1 MKRMLCMVLSAFLVV
16 SLCACQGEIATSSK
30 GETGSLPISSQITT
44 STLQSVES
52 IESKSSLDPESSK
65 AEQSSVAPKPT
76 TTSKPKAES
85 QTPKT
90 KKIKLSQHTYTV
102 TDTQNVNGLSTKSH
116 SFSFGVAKNGKP
128 HSQSVSNQ
136 RKFNKYKNV
145 DALALDTKTDEKIM
159 YLTFDNGYEHKNL
172 TADILDTLKKKQVKA
187 AFFVTLS
194 YAEDNPKLVRR
205 MIDEGHI
212 VGNHSTTHPVFPT
225 LTRTKMAKEIAT
237 LDNYLREEFSYT
249 SPYFR
254 FPTGAYSECSLE
266 LVTSL
271 GFRSVFWSVAY
282 ADWDTSAQKGKEHAF
297 DTVTA
302 RFHPGAVILLHAVSK
317 DNAKALGKIIDKAH
331 AEGYQFKT
339 LDDYPAW
346 TNREPLQEETVS

>member
-1 MKRMLCMVLSAFLVV
+1 MKSMLCGICCILLTASM
-16 SLCACQGEIATSSK
+16 CACQSEIAISSTN
-30 GETGSLPISSQITT
+30 ETASLPASSQAAVT
-44 STLQSVES
+44 SAPQPAESTESRTALEPASSEAPQSKPQ
-52 IESKSSLDPESSK
+52 SKPTATSK
-65 AEQSSVAPKPT
+65 AEKEAPK
-76 TTSKPKAES
+76 
-85 QTPKT
+85 TPKT
-90 KKIKLSQHTYTV
+90 KKLKLSQHTYTV
-102 TDTQNVNGLSTKSH
+102 TDTKNANGLSTKSH

-136 RKFNKYKNV
+136 RTFDKYKNV
-145 DALALDTKTDEKIM
+145 DALALDTKTEEKIM
-159 YLTFDNGYEHKNL
+159 YLTFDNGYEYKNL

-194 YAEDNPKLVRR
+194 YAKDNPKLVQR

-225 LTRTKMAKEIAT
+225 LSRTEMAKEIAT

-271 GFRSVFWSVAY
+271 GFRSVFWSVAH
-282 ADWDTSAQKGKEHAF
+282 ADWDTSAQKGKDYAF
-297 DTVTA
+297 STVTS

-317 DNAKALGKIIDKAH
+317 DNAKALGKIIDEAH
-331 AEGYQFKT
+331 AQGYQFKT
-339 LDDYPAW
+339 LDDYSDW
-346 TNREPLQEETVS
+346 S